1 MEIWLWSFYGGQK
14 VGGECLTR
22 TPRGCIVDLV
32 QTETRPGGRDQTKG
46 TTMTS
51 TATSMPV
58 RAYAVHFTDD
68 NVYCTYESLRRQ
80 GRFSRLVR
88 YTDPDGNTDT
98 VPEGTGWDA
107 DGELLSFEDSCKQL
121 ARDLL
126 WEVAERAQEIFEDS
140 TNNNDPVEENFF
152 NAEDAMELAFKKSG
166 WNVDMVTFVPRETI
180 VCDDTQTVAIVTPR
194 GISFLF

>member
-1 MEIWLWSFYGGQK
+1 M
-14 VGGECLTR
+14 
-22 TPRGCIVDLV
+22 DLV
-32 QTETRPGGRDQTKG
+32 QTETRPGGRNQTKG

-68 NVYCTYESLRRQ
+68 NVYYTYESLRRQ
-80 GRFSRLVR
+80 GRFSRLFR

-98 VPEGTGWDA
+98 APEGTGWDA

-140 TNNNDPVEENFF
+140 TNNNDPVKELFF

>member
-1 MEIWLWSFYGGQK
+1 
-14 VGGECLTR
+14 
-22 TPRGCIVDLV
+22 
-32 QTETRPGGRDQTKG
+32 
-46 TTMTS
+46 MTS

-80 GRFSRLVR
+80 GCFSRLVR

-126 WEVAERAQEIFEDS
+126 WEVAERAQEIFEDFI
-140 TNNNDPVEENFF
+140 NNNDPVEELFF

-166 WNVDMVTFVPRETI
+166 WNVDMVTFIPQETI

>member
-1 MEIWLWSFYGGQK
+1 
-14 VGGECLTR
+14 
-22 TPRGCIVDLV
+22 
-32 QTETRPGGRDQTKG
+32 
-46 TTMTS
+46 MTS

-98 VPEGTGWDA
+98 VPEGSGWDA

-126 WEVAERAQEIFEDS
+126 WEVAERAQELFEDS
-140 TNNNDPVEENFF
+140 TNNGDSTETLFSSAEN
-152 NAEDAMELAFKKSG
+152 AMEVAFKNSG
-166 WNVDMVTFVPRETI
+166 WNVDMISFEPSEAI